1 MGGTLKSMPAVSDCS
16 REAEH
21 CSKYYV
27 VTLTRPK
34 VWFISRYCKY
44 TEEQA
49 LRFTLMIQHRKPF
62 EPRPEV
68 ACEAAALA
76 TSSDWRVVLGD
87 WPRDMLGLATSSDW
101 RVVLGDWPRDMVSLQ
116 TSGLVGLVL
125 TSKTH
130 RPGSIR
136 LHAIESRPGSLDNRA
151 LAVPSS
157 WSVVTAAKP
166 GFEPSRGK
174 RYRRSV
180 RRVSPSLACMGWA
193 HFALAII
200 QQKCGLACGVTW
212 KSCN

>member
-1 MGGTLKSMPAVSDCS
+1 MWELKTSS
-16 REAEH
+16 RREVIQLFLFT
-21 CSKYYV
+21 SV
-27 VTLTRPK
+27 VK
-34 VWFISRYCKY
+34 
-44 TEEQA
+44 
-49 LRFTLMIQHRKPF
+49 IQHRKPF

-136 LHAIESRPGSLDNRA
+136 LHAIESRPGSLDSQR
-151 LAVPSS
+151 
-157 WSVVTAAKP
+157 W
-166 GFEPSRGK
+166 
-174 RYRRSV
+174 
-180 RRVSPSLACMGWA
+180 RRVFFFFFFFFFGFICFVL
-193 HFALAII
+193 FYR
-200 QQKCGLACGVTW
+200 CGDVQSERKRDRHIDRDEREI
-212 KSCN
+212 KSRNRRRERERESVCV